1 MVLYNLTNM
10 SITAPVVREREPTA
24 LASEILGRPRG
35 QAVRRLEIPEDM
47 QKKYG
52 LDCRPLCQKINE
64 RAGRTARDARSRN
77 SIVELGRVFGRL
89 EQLGIVR
96 DEELRVLCVADQA
109 DALIPLVHA
118 GRAPGARDRRG
129 QVLFVVLLLIEPVA
143 RGGERTRFFVSH
155 PPPFA
160 S

>member
-118 GRAPGARDRRG
+118 RRAPGARDRRG
-129 QVLFVVLLLIEPVA
+129 EGVLLGVLVVG
-143 RGGERTRFFVSH
+143 RGASVGERPAFV
-155 PPPFA
+155 
-160 S
+160 

>member
-52 LDCRPLCQKINE
+52 LDCRPLCQKI
-64 RAGRTARDARSRN
+64 
-77 SIVELGRVFGRL
+77 
-89 EQLGIVR
+89 
-96 DEELRVLCVADQA
+96 
-109 DALIPLVHA
+109 
-118 GRAPGARDRRG
+118 
-129 QVLFVVLLLIEPVA
+129 
-143 RGGERTRFFVSH
+143 
-155 PPPFA
+155 
-160 S
+160 